1 MPRLCRYLL
10 RPPLAVRRLTRL
22 DDGRYRYALKAPWS
36 DGTTALLLEPF
47 ELIERLVAL
56 VPPRGANLIRYH
68 GVLAPNHR
76 WRRAISPPRRVD
88 GRSWHRPELPAADK
102 PRVPWAELLRRTF
115 LIDVLKCERCGARR
129 QVLWPAVPPGPIAR
143 ELLAHLG
150 LDAAPPELAPARG
163 PPWEESWAS

>member
-1 MPRLCRYLL
+1 MVHSDVFGEVPGSCIAAASSVLL
-10 RPPLAVRRLTRL
+10 RAASYMN
-22 DDGRYRYALKAPWS
+22 GS
-36 DGTTALLLEPF
+36 
-47 ELIERLVAL
+47 
-56 VPPRGANLIRYH
+56 VPSL
-68 GVLAPNHR
+68 
-76 WRRAISPPRRVD
+76 
-88 GRSWHRPELPAADK
+88 
-102 PRVPWAELLRRTF
+102 